1 MQKMADATRAFNI
14 PSAFAEHD
22 PSACCRSEH
31 AHLWQEPKKVC
42 FLFNHDQTHQIAH
55 SLPIALAMAAIPSV
69 KVTLAVTTDRLAE
82 QVARHAGPRL
92 TTMDLVR
99 LDLRSI
105 SSRFLAHT
113 LNGLV
118 PARKLLIYRDNLN
131 LFRSFDAIVVA
142 EKTSLM
148 LKTRYK
154 IRRPKIVH
162 TRHGAGDRAIGF
174 GRESN
179 QFDLSLVSGPKIARR
194 LHAESGVPLERI
206 AVTGYPKFD
215 ICGDNC
221 PALPFPDPKKPTVLY
236 NPHPSPRLSSWFKM
250 GPQVLDALT
259 ASGRYNVIFAPHV
272 MLFARRHVV
281 TITPPAVRR
290 VRPLDT
296 YLTERPNLL
305 VDYGSEACT
314 DMSYTN
320 AADIYLGDVSSQVY
334 EFLRRPRP
342 CLHLNAHSVDW
353 RNSPNYAHWHAGPV
367 VEPDADIVAAVD
379 DAVARHGE
387 YLSSQRAMLAD
398 TFSQTEQPAA
408 QRSACAIMDL
418 LVG

>member
-1 MQKMADATRAFNI
+1 MSQPN
-14 PSAFAEHD
+14 
-22 PSACCRSEH
+22 
-31 AHLWQEPKKVC
+31 KVC

-105 SSRFLAHT
+105 SSRFLAKA
-113 LNGLV
+113 LNGVV

-194 LHAESGVPLERI
+194 LHAEAGVPLERI

-215 ICGDNC
+215 LHSENC
-221 PALPFPDPKKPTVLY
+221 PALPFPDPKKPIVLY
-236 NPHPSPRLSSWFKM
+236 NPHLSPRLSSWFKM
-250 GPQVLDALT
+250 GPRVIDELT

-272 MLFARRHVV
+272 MLFARKHVV
-281 TITPPAVRR
+281 TIAPPAVRR
-290 VRPLDT
+290 VELLDPS
-296 YLTERPNLL
+296 LAQRPNLL

-320 AADIYLGDVSSQVY
+320 LADVYLGDVSSQIY

-342 CLHLNAHSVDW
+342 CLHLNAHGVDW
-353 RNSPNYAHWHAGPV
+353 RDSPNYAHWQAGPV
-367 VEPDADIVAAVD
+367 VEPDMDIVAAVN

-387 YLSSQRAMLAD
+387 YLSLQRTMLAD
-398 TFSQTEQPAA
+398 TFSQTEEPAA
-408 QRSACAIMDL
+408 QRSARAILNL
-418 LVG
+418 LDD